1 MMLVNGRS
9 ASVLPLNDRGL
20 QYGDGLFETLRIR
33 QGHPSHWQRHL
44 ERLREGCRRL
54 GFAAPDAAVLET
66 EAGRIAASH
75 PEGVLK
81 LMVTRG
87 PGPRGYRPPASPSP
101 TRILVGSPLPDM
113 PSAWR
118 RDGVR
123 ARICRMR
130 LSSNPAL
137 AGIKHLN
144 RLEQVLARSEW
155 EDEYQ
160 EGLMLDGEGRVVEGT
175 MSNLFLVRDGMLLT
189 PSLDQCGVAG
199 ITRSR
204 IMDIA
209 AGMGITC
216 GQTGLY
222 PDDLFRAEGLF
233 LCNTLI
239 GIWPVRCL
247 EGQTLPVPDL
257 VRRLQQQLDTQ
268 DP

>member
-1 MMLVNGRS
+1 MLVNGRP

-33 QGHPSHWQRHL
+33 QGRPCHWQRHL
-44 ERLREGCRRL
+44 ERLRDGCHRL
-54 GFAAPDAAVLET
+54 GFAAPDADVLEA

-87 PGPRGYRPPASPSP
+87 SGPRGYRPPASPSP
-101 TRILVGSPLPDM
+101 TRILVGSPLPEM

-118 RDGVR
+118 QDGVQ

-160 EGLMLDGEGRVVEGT
+160 EGLMLDGEGQVVEGT
-175 MSNLFLVRDGMLLT
+175 MSNLFLIRDGMLLT
-189 PSLDQCGVAG
+189 PSLDRCGVAG
-199 ITRSR
+199 ITRAR
-204 IMDIA
+204 LMEIA
-209 AGMGITC
+209 AGMGVACRRTRIDT
-216 GQTGLY
+216 
-222 PDDLFRAEGLF
+222 DELFRAEGLF

-247 EGQTLPVPDL
+247 EGRSLPVPDL
-257 VRRLQQQLDTQ
+257 VRRLQQRLDT
-268 DP
+268 PAP